1 MIKKNILLIID
12 FIIIIFCSCNNNSS
26 KDTDL
31 DRFYDGL
38 VAYSTCSNLDVCDL
52 NLFLCALERN
62 VDSIEVTIFNRKGK
76 LLFNEQFSERL
87 LSDTIYSYQTK
98 GDSILEIFRVQSSF
112 SNLQYEIIKKEGT
125 LPEWLRGCSFE
136 DEIIILD
143 DLN

>member
-1 MIKKNILLIID
+1 M
-12 FIIIIFCSCNNNSS
+12 
-26 KDTDL
+26 
-31 DRFYDGL
+31 
-38 VAYSTCSNLDVCDL
+38 
-52 NLFLCALERN
+52 ERN

-143 DLN
+143 DLD